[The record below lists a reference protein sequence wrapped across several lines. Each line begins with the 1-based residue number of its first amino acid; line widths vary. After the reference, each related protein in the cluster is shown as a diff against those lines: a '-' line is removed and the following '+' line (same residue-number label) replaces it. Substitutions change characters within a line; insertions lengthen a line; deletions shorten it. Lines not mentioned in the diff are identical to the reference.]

1 MYNEDFFYK
10 DSSLLG
16 VISPRGYGKTLLL
29 TCIAYHELM
38 SAREQGYADFKIYHN
53 GFLNPKWWGKQF
65 GGDPEEYLV
74 EYGLEDI
81 IETVEITGE
90 STMQNGIVLMDEIA
104 SMQDNRYGAM
114 GYGGVLFSHW
124 VIMIRKIGLS
134 ILWAGQN
141 EEVDRRLKMQCDIV
155 GYPTVQRK
163 MKGKEVG
170 VTWVY
175 QNGTYT
181 IAGYKRRFF
190 YPKLNKFWDAYDTR
204 KIIKSTTLSKRDVNQ
219 MSQEKTEDALAL
231 EIYKHLEHKKEKK
244 LTLFEVKQ
252 ITKIEWGYQKL
263 ENFLRLLGK
272 PTPKQRGTFTF
283 AKMFPE

>member
-1 MYNEDFFYK
+1 LAYNEEFFYK

-29 TCIAYHELM
+29 TCIAYHEYI
-38 SAREQGYADFKIYHN
+38 SAMEQGYPEFKIYHN
-53 GFLNPKWWGKQF
+53 GFLNNKWWSKQF
-65 GGDPEEYLV
+65 GKDDFLV

-81 IETVEITGE
+81 VETVEISGE
-90 STMQNGIVLMDEIA
+90 SSMQNGIVLLDEVA

-114 GYGGVLFSHW
+114 GYGSVLFSHW

-155 GYPTVQRK
+155 GYPVVKRA
-163 MKGKEVG
+163 MKGKELG

-181 IAGYKRRFF
+181 IPGYKRKIY
-190 YPKLNKFWDAYDTR
+190 YPKLNLFWDAYDTS

-219 MSQEKTEDALAL
+219 MTQEKTEDSLAYT
-231 EIYKHLEHKKEKK
+231 IYKHLEHKEDKK
-244 LTLFEVKQ
+244 LTLFEIKEFTNV
-252 ITKIEWGYQKL
+252 EWSYQKL
-263 ENFLRLLGK
+263 EQFLRMLGK
-272 PTPKQRGTFTF
+272 PTPKQRGLFNF
-283 AKMFPE
+283 DRMFRNA